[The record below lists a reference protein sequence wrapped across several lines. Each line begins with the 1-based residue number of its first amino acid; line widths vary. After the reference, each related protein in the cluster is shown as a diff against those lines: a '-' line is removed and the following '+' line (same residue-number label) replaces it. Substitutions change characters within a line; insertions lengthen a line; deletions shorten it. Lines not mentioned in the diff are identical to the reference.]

1 MGERVAITGATGQL
15 GAALALRLR
24 DEGHDVHALVRDP
37 TRLGALPD
45 DHGLT
50 LHSGD
55 VTDPASLARWAAG
68 SSAVFH
74 LAGVV
79 SYWPRNR
86 GWVMRV
92 NVEGTRAVLAAAKGA
107 GAETLVHT
115 SSIAALGSVPAPPDS
130 GVEGDEET
138 PFDWGPL
145 RIAYCDSKHAS
156 ERLALG
162 ASGIR
167 AVAVN
172 PGIVLGAGDVHMN
185 GARMLAQVRDGA
197 LPGVPPGATTLSNLP
212 DVVEGQLLAWQR
224 GEHGQRYVLG
234 SGTGTFR
241 EVFGWVGEVL
251 GKPAPTRVLPRRL
264 MALVAAGHEL
274 MGALRGVEPKIT
286 RQLVA
291 IAARNRRYRSAK
303 ASAALGYAP
312 ADPRRGIEDCWR
324 WMRDS
329 GRS

>member
-1 MGERVAITGATGQL
+1 
-15 GAALALRLR
+15 
-24 DEGHDVHALVRDP
+24 
-37 TRLGALPD
+37 
-45 DHGLT
+45 
-50 LHSGD
+50 
-55 VTDPASLARWAAG
+55 
-68 SSAVFH
+68 
-74 LAGVV
+74 
-79 SYWPRNR
+79 
-86 GWVMRV
+86 
-92 NVEGTRAVLAAAKGA
+92 
-107 GAETLVHT
+107 
-115 SSIAALGSVPAPPDS
+115 
-130 GVEGDEET
+130 
-138 PFDWGPL
+138 
-145 RIAYCDSKHAS
+145 
-156 ERLALG
+156 
-162 ASGIR
+162 
-167 AVAVN
+167 
-172 PGIVLGAGDVHMN
+172 
-185 GARMLAQVRDGA
+185 
-197 LPGVPPGATTLSNLP
+197 
-212 DVVEGQLLAWQR
+212 VEGQLLAWQR

-251 GKPAPTRVLPRRL
+251 GKPASTRVLPRRL